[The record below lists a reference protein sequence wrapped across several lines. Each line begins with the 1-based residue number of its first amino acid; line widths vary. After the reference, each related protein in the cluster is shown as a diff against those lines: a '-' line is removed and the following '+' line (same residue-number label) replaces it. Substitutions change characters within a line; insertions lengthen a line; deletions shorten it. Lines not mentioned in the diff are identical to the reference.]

1 MFCEL
6 KYEGWASR
14 YDSGQ
19 AYAVFLRLW
28 ADGHPRQQ
36 VVATL
41 RRDDANAIVLV
52 VGEDELR
59 AALIR
64 EAVRQTSKVGWRQS
78 ATGAVDLARS
88 DVEAMVH
95 SVPLLPTLRQDA
107 VVGSFNR

>member
-14 YDSGQ
+14 YNSGQ

-28 ADGHPRQQ
+28 ADGHPRYP

-41 RRDDANAIVLV
+41 RTDAANAIVLLF
-52 VGEDELR
+52 GEDELR

-64 EAVRQTSKVGWRQS
+64 EVVRQTSKVGWRPS

-95 SVPLLPTLRQDA
+95 SVPVLPMLRQGA
-107 VVGSFNR
+107 VVGRFNQ

>member
-1 MFCEL
+1 MYCEL
-6 KYEGWASR
+6 KYEGWASQ
-14 YDSGQ
+14 YDRGQ

-28 ADGHPRQQ
+28 ADGKPGHQ

-41 RRDDANAIVLV
+41 RIDDANAIGLLV
-52 VGEDELR
+52 GNEELR

-64 EAVRQTSKVGWRQS
+64 ETVRQASDVGWRS
-78 ATGAVDLARS
+78 SPSGAVDLAKS

-95 SVPLLPTLRQDA
+95 SVPALPTLRQDV